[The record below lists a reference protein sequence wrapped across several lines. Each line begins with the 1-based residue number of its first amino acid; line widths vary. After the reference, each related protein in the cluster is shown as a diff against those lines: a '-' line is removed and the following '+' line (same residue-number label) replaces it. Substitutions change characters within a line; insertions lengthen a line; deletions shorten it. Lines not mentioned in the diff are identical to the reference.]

1 MTPIAARE
9 PGNTLIWEAVSRQN
23 VVHPQNERL
32 GEQLD
37 SHDSDKILV
46 MIVLLRHLFG
56 WMVSASSSREDL
68 LLENLALRQQL
79 LTLHAKRPR
88 RRLTVLYKLF

>member
-23 VVHPQNERL
+23 VIHPQNERL
-32 GEQLD
+32 GEQLE
-37 SHDSDKILV
+37 SHDSDKILA

-56 WMVSASSSREDL
+56 WMVSAFSSREDL
-68 LLENLALRQQL
+68 LLENLALRQQFARAAHQ
-79 LTLHAKRPR
+79 TTSPSIDCPA
-88 RRLTVLYKLF
+88 